1 MANRNY
7 GDRSYEE
14 RNRDWGSSGQGVGRQ
29 GGREGDYSRDIDWRS
44 GQGDSGSGSWGQG
57 QGRFGQSGQGGSANQ
72 ASQYGYSSGGGYAGQ
87 QWQQGPHTGRGPQGY
102 QRSNE
107 SIQEEVC
114 EILTR
119 HGHVDASGITVE
131 VSNGEVTLSGTVNS
145 RQEKRMAE
153 ECLENLSGVRDIH
166 NQLRV
171 AGRAG
176 NGGSQDDLGSE
187 ASGVQ
192 PSQSARGS
200 SAASGASAAA
210 GTQGAGETTR
220 SRRRT

>member
-7 GDRSYEE
+7 GDRGYEE

-29 GGREGDYSRDIDWRS
+29 GGREGDYSRDIDWR
-44 GQGDSGSGSWGQG
+44 GQG

-72 ASQYGYSSGGGYAGQ
+72 ASQYGYSSGGGYTGQ
-87 QWQQGPHTGRGPQGY
+87 QSQPWQQGPYTGRGPRGY

-107 SIQEEVC
+107 RIQEEVC

-119 HGHVDASGITVE
+119 HGDVDASGITVE
-131 VSNGEVTLSGTVNS
+131 VNKGEVTLSGTVNS

-153 ECLENLSGVRDIH
+153 ECIESLSGVRDIH
-166 NQLRV
+166 NQLRIT
-171 AGRAG
+171 GRTG
-176 NGGSQDDLGSE
+176 NGGSQEDLGSE

-192 PSQSARGS
+192 PSQPARGS
-200 SAASGASAAA
+200 SAASGASTA
-210 GTQGAGETTR
+210 R
-220 SRRRT
+220 PRRRT